1 MYLRQK
7 LHAPDDVAGGSVAAT
22 PAAAAPAP
30 TMEAI
35 SALVADVTAKAIREA
50 LDKFKG
56 EQKATKNTAGLLDA
70 AGNLATADD
79 DAPIVRT
86 ADQRHVTEGTGLG
99 FVRFVKAQATAKLT
113 GQTTEQVLRA
123 WEAVAAE
130 GGMDAAGYA
139 LVRNVAAKN
148 VSRMA
153 MLTKALGQS
162 TFVDGGAMVPPKF
175 STEFIE
181 LLRNATV
188 VRKAGARS
196 IPLEGSLTIPRQTA
210 GGTASYIG
218 EHQAISPS
226 QQALGDITLSEKTL
240 VAMTVIGNRLIA
252 NASMSAEQF
261 VLDDLRN
268 VMSLREDLAFIFG
281 DGSSGTPR
289 GLTSLLA
296 SANQYDATAVA
307 PKAPTLAELR
317 TEFAKAIKLLKTN
330 NQPMIKP
337 VWIMSPRVEQV
348 LLQITDGNGNAVFES
363 QMEKGTLRGFP
374 YLVTNQI
381 PENMTN
387 TAGTGSDWSRLML
400 IDVSQEIIGD
410 AQAMEALVVPNGTY
424 EEGGSAKSGLS
435 RDQTVVRLIARHDHA
450 VRYDTCGVV
459 IAAEWGAP

>member
-1 MYLRQK
+1 MYLRKK
-7 LHAPDDVAGGSVAAT
+7 LHAPDGVAGENAGT
-22 PAAAAPAP
+22 QPAASAPV
-30 TMEAI
+30 TMAAI
-35 SALVADVTAKAIREA
+35 SALVAEVTSKAIGEA
-50 LDKFKG
+50 LEKFKG
-56 EQKATKNTAGLLDA
+56 EQKATRNTAGLLDA
-70 AGNLATADD
+70 AGQSVSADD
-79 DAPIVRT
+79 EPVIIRT
-86 ADQRHVTEGTGLG
+86 SGQKHVTEGTGLG

-113 GQTTEQVLRA
+113 GQSFDSVIRA

-139 LVRNVAAKN
+139 LVRQVAQKSE
-148 VSRMA
+148 VRRSM
-153 MLTKALGQS
+153 MMKALGQS

-188 VRKAGARS
+188 IRKAGARS

-218 EHQAISPS
+218 EHQAITPS
-226 QQALGDITLSEKTL
+226 QQTLGDITLSEKTL
-240 VAMTVIGNRLIA
+240 VAMTIIGNRLIA

-261 VLDDLRN
+261 VLEDLRN

-281 DGSSGTPR
+281 DGASGTPR

-296 SANQYDATAVA
+296 SAQQYDATAVA

-337 VWIMSPRVEQV
+337 VWIMSPRVEQY

-381 PENMTN
+381 PETMGN
-387 TAGTGSDWSRLML
+387 TAGAGADWSRLML
-400 IDVSQEIIGD
+400 IDVNQEIIGD
-410 AQAMEALVVPNGTY
+410 AQTMEALVVPNGTY
-424 EEGGSAKSGLS
+424 EESGSAKSGLA
-435 RDQTVVRLIARHDHA
+435 RDQTVVRLIARHDHN